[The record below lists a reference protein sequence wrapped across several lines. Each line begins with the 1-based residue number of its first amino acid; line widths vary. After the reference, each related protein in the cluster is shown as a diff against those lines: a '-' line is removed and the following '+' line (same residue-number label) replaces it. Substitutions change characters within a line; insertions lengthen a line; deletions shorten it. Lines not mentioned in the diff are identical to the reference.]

1 MTDPSILRQRERE
14 RREWTARAEERQR
27 LERERL
33 AHEQREQQRI
43 AQLKNQWASICTAR
57 ANAALAGFQFVAY
70 QAKAQRLIRLIDGD

>member
-1 MTDPSILRQRERE
+1 MADWSVRRQQERE
-14 RREWTARAEERQR
+14 RREWLARDEERGR

-33 AHEQREQQRI
+33 AAEQREQQRI

-57 ANAALAGFQFVAY
+57 AHAVLTGYQFANY